1 MAFETARTR
10 LERAD
15 KLLEH
20 FLYYASASLLIVLA
34 TIVFYTI
41 VMRYV
46 FNAAPLWAEEVP
58 RLLFIWCTYLGIA
71 VATKRG
77 QNIRVT
83 FFIEMLPPRG
93 RLLLEIFM
101 HLVVVIMLV
110 VLFWRVWPI
119 ITLNLKGTMYS
130 TGWNNAWFF
139 APLPIS
145 CALMTMYEV
154 RWVIKAVLEFREGGD
169 FDGEAHVTP
178 GGHH

>member
-1 MAFETARTR
+1 MAFETQRTR

-46 FNAAPLWAEEVP
+46 FSAAPLWAEEVP
-58 RLLFIWCTYLGIA
+58 RLLFIWCTYLGVT

-83 FFIEMLPPRG
+83 FFIEMLPLDDSEWLTDCPPCDG
-93 RLLLEIFM
+93 KGKVPLLN
-101 HLVVVIMLV
+101 V
-110 VLFWRVWPI
+110 WRREAEE
-119 ITLNLKGTMYS
+119 GTI
-130 TGWNNAWFF
+130 G
-139 APLPIS
+139 
-145 CALMTMYEV
+145 
-154 RWVIKAVLEFREGGD
+154 KAQG
-169 FDGEAHVTP
+169 P
-178 GGHH
+178 